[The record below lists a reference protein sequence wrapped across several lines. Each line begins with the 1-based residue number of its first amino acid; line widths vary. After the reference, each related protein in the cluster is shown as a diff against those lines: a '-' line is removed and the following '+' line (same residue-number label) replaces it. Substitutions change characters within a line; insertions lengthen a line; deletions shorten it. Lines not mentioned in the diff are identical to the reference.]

1 MSDKRCGLGGLVR
14 LVLWEALITKQ
25 GARTLSLRG
34 GGGWGAGCQEPGSG
48 LGVVGVRGVA
58 DGAGQ

>member
-1 MSDKRCGLGGLVR
+1 MSDERCGLGGLVR

-34 GGGWGAGCQEPGSG
+34 GGAGCQEPGSG